1 LNVVN
6 SFITWKSNR
15 IISPGSAPAVI
26 KGRTTRRNIGLGKEY
41 CPMIIQAN
49 NNNLCAFVDNNSVS
63 SPPKIRNNKPLSFL
77 YRNTNP
83 LDYSPKLN
91 ANES

>member
-1 LNVVN
+1 
-6 SFITWKSNR
+6 
-15 IISPGSAPAVI
+15 
-26 KGRTTRRNIGLGKEY
+26 
-41 CPMIIQAN
+41 MIIQAN
-49 NNNLCAFVDNNSVS
+49 NNNLCALNENSS
-63 SPPKIRNNKPLSFL
+63 GLSPTKTRNNKPLSFL